1 MRRAFCSTVAACGL
15 AFGTLAFAANEV
27 VSSPDAPEAIGPYS
41 QAIKNGNIMF
51 LSGQIPIDPKTKK
64 LMNEASIEDQTK
76 LVFENLK
83 AVLAA
88 NGMTLANV
96 TMSSVFMK
104 DLNDFA
110 KMNAVYATYFTSNPP
125 ARQTVEVA
133 RLPRDVKIEISFIA
147 VK

>member
-1 MRRAFCSTVAACGL
+1 MRKVLCSTVAALGL
-15 AFGTLAFAANEV
+15 ALGTAAYAANEV
-27 VSSPDAPEAIGPYS
+27 VNSADAPEAIGPYS
-41 QAIKNGNIMF
+41 QAIKNGNMMF
-51 LSGQIPIDPKTKK
+51 LSGMLPIDPKTKK

-76 LVFENLK
+76 LVFDNLK

-96 TMSSVFMK
+96 TMSTVFMK

-110 KMNAVYATYFTSNPP
+110 KMNAVYATYFTSAPP

-133 RLPRDVKIEISFIA
+133 RLPRDVKIEISLIA

>member
-1 MRRAFCSTVAACGL
+1 MRRVFCSTVAACAL

-27 VSSPDAPEAIGPYS
+27 VNTADAPEAIGPYS
-41 QAIKNGNIMF
+41 QAIKNGNMMF
-51 LSGQIPIDPKTKK
+51 LSGMLPIDPKTKK
-64 LMNEASIEDQTK
+64 LMNEAGIEDQTK
-76 LVFENLK
+76 LVFDNLK

-96 TMSSVFMK
+96 TMSTVFMK

-110 KMNAVYATYFTSNPP
+110 KMNAVYATYFTSSPP

-133 RLPRDVKIEISFIA
+133 RLPRDVKIEISLIA

>member
-1 MRRAFCSTVAACGL
+1 MRRVLCSTVAAFGL

-27 VSSPDAPEAIGPYS
+27 VSSADAPEAIGPYS
-41 QAIKNGNIMF
+41 QAIKSGNMMF

-76 LVFENLK
+76 LVFDNLK
-83 AVLAA
+83 AVLTA
-88 NGMTLANV
+88 NGMTLSNV
-96 TMSSVFMK
+96 VMSSVFMK

-110 KMNAVYATYFTSNPP
+110 KMNAVYATYFTSAPP